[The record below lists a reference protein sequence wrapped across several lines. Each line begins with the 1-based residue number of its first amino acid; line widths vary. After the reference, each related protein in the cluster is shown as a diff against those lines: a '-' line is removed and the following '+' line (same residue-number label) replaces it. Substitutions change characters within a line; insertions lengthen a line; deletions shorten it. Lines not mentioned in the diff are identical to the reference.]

1 MKRIQTSGK
10 DLLLPEDWMEISEK
24 QRRKGFELLALVM
37 AGALDPFEWQLHM
50 LIEITGY
57 KPSRATRRALLGYKQ
72 HTVRDTVIENLR
84 RLAECLDF
92 AFSIEDN
99 KVQIKYDMHDCP
111 FELFKGKGVQP
122 HFIRDRLIE
131 TNLTAGIYAEATQI
145 LSMVNDKDNDDDD
158 RLYYM
163 SKLAKT
169 LWRVETNAH
178 APEPT
183 PVELL
188 AVTVWFTGVALFF
201 QEHDTYSVLFDAV
214 KSEKEKPEDHIS
226 LGVQEII
233 LELET
238 AGHRDVRNMGLL
250 DFFDAQVK
258 LLKDRIADAKS
269 GGSSIADIVK
279 KTGLSI
285 NTITRLS

>member
-1 MKRIQTSGK
+1 MKRILTSGK

-111 FELFKGKGVQP
+111 FELFKDKGVQP

>member
-1 MKRIQTSGK
+1 MKRIKTSGK
-10 DLLLPEDWMEISEK
+10 DLLLPEDWMELSEK
-24 QRRKGFELLALVM
+24 QRRKGFELLAAVM
-37 AGALDPFEWQLHM
+37 TNAMDPFEWQLYM
-50 LIEITGY
+50 LVEITGY
-57 KPSRATRRALLGYKQ
+57 KPSRATRRALFGYKQ

-92 AFSIEDN
+92 AFTIEDN
-99 KVQIKYDMHDCP
+99 EVKIKYEMHDCP
-111 FELFKGKGVQP
+111 FDLFKGKGVQP
-122 HFIRDRLIE
+122 HFVRDRLIE

-145 LSMVNDKDNDDDD
+145 LSMVNDKDNDDAD
-158 RLYYM
+158 RMYYM
-163 SKLAKT
+163 TKLAKT
-169 LWRVETNAH
+169 LWRVEMNAH

-214 KSEKEKPEDHIS
+214 KSEKEKSEDHIS

-250 DFFDAQVK
+250 DFFDAQIK
-258 LLKDRIADAKS
+258 LLKDRISEAKS
-269 GGSSIADIVK
+269 GGSSVADIVK

-285 NTITRLS
+285 NTVTRLL

>member
-1 MKRIQTSGK
+1 MKHIKTSGK
-10 DLLLPEDWMEISEK
+10 DLLLPEDWMELPEK
-24 QRRKGFELLALVM
+24 QRRKGFELLAAVM

-57 KPSRATRRALLGYKQ
+57 KPSRATRRAILGYKQ

-92 AFSIEDN
+92 AFSIEEN

-201 QEHDTYSVLFDAV
+201 QEHEIYSVLFDAV
-214 KSEKEKPEDHIS
+214 KSEKEKSEDYIS

>member
-1 MKRIQTSGK
+1 VKRIQTSGK

-57 KPSRATRRALLGYKQ
+57 KPSRATRRAILGYKQ

-163 SKLAKT
+163 TKLAKT
-169 LWRVETNAH
+169 LWHVEMNARVS
-178 APEPT
+178 EPT

-214 KSEKEKPEDHIS
+214 KSEKAKSEDYIS

>member
-37 AGALDPFEWQLHM
+37 AGAMDPFEWQLHM

-111 FELFKGKGVQP
+111 FELFKNKGVQP
-122 HFIRDRLIE
+122 HFTRDRLIE

-145 LSMVNDKDNDDDD
+145 LSMVNDKDNDDED

>member
-1 MKRIQTSGK
+1 MKRIKTSGK
-10 DLLLPEDWMEISEK
+10 DLLLPEDWMELPEK
-24 QRRKGFELLALVM
+24 QRRKGFELLAAVM
-37 AGALDPFEWQLHM
+37 AGAMDPFEWQLYM
-50 LIEITGY
+50 LFEITGY
-57 KPSRATRRALLGYKQ
+57 KPSRATRRALSGYKQ
-72 HTVRDTVIENLR
+72 HAIRETVIENLI
-84 RLAECLDF
+84 RLAGCLDF
-92 AFSIEDN
+92 AYDAGF
-99 KVQIKYDMHDCP
+99 VQL
-111 FELFKGKGVQP
+111 FEGAGVQP

-145 LSMVNDKDNDDDD
+145 LSMINDTDNSDDD

-163 SKLAKT
+163 TKLAKT
-169 LWRVETNAH
+169 LWHVEMNARVS
-178 APEPT
+178 EPT

-201 QEHDTYSVLFDAV
+201 QEHEIYSVLFDAV
-214 KSEKEKPEDHIS
+214 NSDKAKSEDYIS

>member
-57 KPSRATRRALLGYKQ
+57 KPSRATRRAILGYKQ

-92 AFSIEDN
+92 AFSIEEN

-201 QEHDTYSVLFDAV
+201 QEHEIYSVLFDAV
-214 KSEKEKPEDHIS
+214 KSEKEKSEDYIS

>member
-1 MKRIQTSGK
+1 MKRILMSGK

-111 FELFKGKGVQP
+111 FELFKDKGVQP

-188 AVTVWFTGVALFF
+188 AVTVWLTGVALFF

>member
-37 AGALDPFEWQLHM
+37 AGAMDPFEWQLHM

-92 AFSIEDN
+92 AFSIEEN

-111 FELFKGKGVQP
+111 FELFKDKGVQP

-201 QEHDTYSVLFDAV
+201 QEHDIYSVLFDAV

>member
-1 MKRIQTSGK
+1 
-10 DLLLPEDWMEISEK
+10 MEISEK

-57 KPSRATRRALLGYKQ
+57 KPSRATRRALSGYKQ

-92 AFSIEDN
+92 AFSIEEN

-131 TNLTAGIYAEATQI
+131 TNLTAGIYAEATQL

-201 QEHDTYSVLFDAV
+201 QEHDIYSVLFDAV
-214 KSEKEKPEDHIS
+214 KSEKEKSEDHIS

-238 AGHRDVRNMGLL
+238 TGHRDVRNMGLL
-250 DFFDAQVK
+250 DFFDAQIK
-258 LLKDRIADAKS
+258 LLKDRISEAKS
-269 GGSSIADIVK
+269 GGSSVADIVK

-285 NTITRLS
+285 NTVTRLL

>member
-1 MKRIQTSGK
+1 MKRIQTSGN
-10 DLLLPEDWMEISEK
+10 DLYLPEDWMELSEA
-24 QRRKGFELLALVM
+24 QRRKGFELLAAVM
-37 AGALDPFEWQLHM
+37 AGAMDPFEWQLKM

-57 KPSRATRRALLGYKQ
+57 KPSRATRRAVLGYKQ

-84 RLAECLDF
+84 RLAECLTF
-92 AFSIEDN
+92 AFSIEEDN
-99 KVQIKYDMHDCP
+99 IQINYEMRDCP
-111 FELFKGKGVQP
+111 FELFKKIGVQP
-122 HFIRDRLIE
+122 HFIRERLIE
-131 TNLTAGIYAEATQI
+131 TNLTAGIYADATQV
-145 LSMVNDKDNDDDD
+145 LSMINDEENIDED

-163 SKLAKT
+163 EKLARV
-169 LWRVETNAH
+169 LWRVELNAH

-183 PVELL
+183 PAELL

-201 QEHDTYSVLFDAV
+201 QEHDTYSVLFDTTSSGSA
-214 KSEKEKPEDHIS
+214 KSADHIS
-226 LGVQEII
+226 LGVHEII

-238 AGHRDVRNMGLL
+238 TGHRDVRNMGLL
-250 DFFDAQVK
+250 EFFDAQIK

-285 NTITRLS
+285 NTISRLS

>member
-57 KPSRATRRALLGYKQ
+57 KPSRATRRAILGYKQ

-122 HFIRDRLIE
+122 HFVRDRLIE

-145 LSMVNDKDNDDDD
+145 LSMVNDKDNDDAD
-158 RLYYM
+158 RMYYM

-169 LWRVETNAH
+169 LWHVEMNARVS
-178 APEPT
+178 EPT

-201 QEHDTYSVLFDAV
+201 QEHEIYSVLFDAV

>member
-1 MKRIQTSGK
+1 MKRILTSGK

-37 AGALDPFEWQLHM
+37 AGVLDPFEWQLHM

-57 KPSRATRRALLGYKQ
+57 KPSRATRRALSGYKQ

-111 FELFKGKGVQP
+111 FGLFKGKGVQP

-131 TNLTAGIYAEATQI
+131 TNLTAGIYAEATQL

-169 LWRVETNAH
+169 LWRVEVNAH

-201 QEHDTYSVLFDAV
+201 QEHDIYSVLFDAV
-214 KSEKEKPEDHIS
+214 KSEKEKSEDHIS

-238 AGHRDVRNMGLL
+238 TGHRDVRNMGLL
-250 DFFDAQVK
+250 DFFDAQIK
-258 LLKDRIADAKS
+258 LLKDRISEAKS
-269 GGSSIADIVK
+269 GGSSVADIVK

-285 NTITRLS
+285 NTVTRLL

>member
-57 KPSRATRRALLGYKQ
+57 KPSRATRRAILGYKQ

-131 TNLTAGIYAEATQI
+131 TNLTAGIYADATQI
-145 LSMVNDKDNDDDD
+145 LSMVNDEENTDED

-163 SKLAKT
+163 NKLARV
-169 LWRVETNAH
+169 LWRVELNAH

-201 QEHDTYSVLFDAV
+201 QEHDTYSVLFDTTSSRV
-214 KSEKEKPEDHIS
+214 EKPENHIS
-226 LGVQEII
+226 LGVHEII

-238 AGHRDVRNMGLL
+238 TGHRDVRNMGLL
-250 DFFDAQVK
+250 EFFDAQIK

-269 GGSSIADIVK
+269 GGTSIVDIVK

-285 NTITRLS
+285 NTISRLS

>member
-1 MKRIQTSGK
+1 MKRILTSGK

-92 AFSIEDN
+92 AFSIEEN

-163 SKLAKT
+163 GKLAKT

-214 KSEKEKPEDHIS
+214 KSEKEKPEDYIS

>member
-1 MKRIQTSGK
+1 MRCIQTSGN
-10 DLLLPEDWMEISEK
+10 DLYLPEDWMELSETH
-24 QRRKGFELLALVM
+24 RRKGFELLAAVM
-37 AGALDPFEWQLHM
+37 AGAMDPFEWQLKM

-57 KPSRATRRALLGYKQ
+57 KPSRATRRAVLGYKQ
-72 HTVRDTVIENLR
+72 QTVRDTVIENLR
-84 RLAECLDF
+84 RLAECLTF
-92 AFSIEDN
+92 AFSIDED
-99 KVQIKYDMHDCP
+99 KIQINYEMRDCP
-111 FELFKGKGVQP
+111 FELFKKIGVQP
-122 HFIRDRLIE
+122 HFIRERLIE
-131 TNLTAGIYAEATQI
+131 TNLTAGIYADATQI
-145 LSMVNDKDNDDDD
+145 LSMINDEENIDED

-163 SKLAKT
+163 EKLAHV
-169 LWRVETNAH
+169 LWRVELNAH

-183 PVELL
+183 PAELL

-201 QEHDTYSVLFDAV
+201 QEHDTYSVLFDTTSSGSA
-214 KSEKEKPEDHIS
+214 KSADHIS

-250 DFFDAQVK
+250 EFFDAQIK

-285 NTITRLS
+285 NTISRLS

>member
-1 MKRIQTSGK
+1 MKQIKTSGK
-10 DLLLPEDWMEISEK
+10 DLLLPEDWMELSKK
-24 QRRKGFELLALVM
+24 QRLEGFRQLAKVM
-37 AGALDPFEWQLHM
+37 AGEMTPFEWQLYM

-57 KPSRATRRALLGYKQ
+57 TPSRSTRRALSDPKQ
-72 HTVRDTVIENLR
+72 NTVHETVIENLR
-84 RLAECLDF
+84 RLAECLTF
-92 AFSIEDN
+92 AFSIEEEKIRIN
-99 KVQIKYDMHDCP
+99 YEMRDCP
-111 FELFKGKGVQP
+111 FVLFKGKGVQP
-122 HFIRDRLIE
+122 HFIRERLIE
-131 TNLTAGIYAEATQI
+131 TNLTAGIYADATQI
-145 LSMVNDKDNDDDD
+145 LSMVNDEENTDED

-163 SKLAKT
+163 NKLARV
-169 LWRVETNAH
+169 LWRVELNAH

-201 QEHDTYSVLFDAV
+201 QEHDTYSVLFDTTSSGV
-214 KSEKEKPEDHIS
+214 EKPENHIS
-226 LGVQEII
+226 LGVHEII

-250 DFFDAQVK
+250 EFFDAQIK

-269 GGSSIADIVK
+269 GGTSIADIVK

-285 NTITRLS
+285 NTISRLS